1 MMADTL
7 HDLIAHSAPED
18 GGDSQS
24 LCDHAENV
32 AEMAADFAAPFDS
45 EEIARW
51 LGWWH
56 DAGKAHPAVQD
67 YLTVEDS
74 SPPGPD
80 HSSVG
85 MLAALDHFKPL
96 ALNIAGHHGGLP
108 NQKSKESEKSNLKRR
123 IEQKRDDQRILEALR
138 QARGLIPPEA
148 GSVDENDL
156 PGFLHDT
163 SVDPRRRY
171 RLLEYWLR
179 MLHSAL
185 VDADCLDTERH
196 FDPEK
201 SSVRPVEVGL
211 PELWRRFSEAQERL
225 MEKTQD
231 TALNRTRD
239 RIYQWCLDAADE
251 KPGIFSATVPTGGG
265 KTRALMGF
273 ALKHALEH
281 NQRTTSDAE
290 FERIIVVLPYTT
302 IIEQN
307 AGEYRDIFEEEDG
320 DSVVLEHHSAVSA
333 EEETADESETERWRR
348 LASENWNVPI
358 VVTTTVQ
365 FFESLFARR
374 NSRLRK
380 LHNLANSVIIL
391 DEVQT
396 LAPSLLRPTL
406 EVLQELVDYY
416 QTTLVLSTATQP
428 AFAQREDFEEGLREV
443 NQIIP
448 EPENLYEDL
457 RRVNYNLC
465 LNEEWTWTDVSAEVR
480 EHEQV
485 MVVLNTIADAQEV
498 LNELS
503 DTEDVVHL
511 SSKMCKAHRD
521 EVLGEKD
528 DDSERNPNSIRSRLK
543 EGRPVRVVAT
553 QVVECGVDIDF
564 PVVLRAAGPL
574 DRIIQAA
581 GRCNRENELEVG
593 TVTVFDPAEGK
604 CPPGGYET
612 GTDITRQLLREG
624 EVRLHD
630 PEAALTYFRKLYAR
644 TSLDKGDV
652 QEPRTHFKYEDVAE
666 RYQLIEETSV
676 SYIVVYPPKATEIRK
691 RIDQIRHRGHA
702 TREDWRWL
710 QPYIVTLHVW
720 KHEEAEEKGIAQ
732 PLIEGERDERDL
744 FVWPARFYDYE
755 QHTGIQWPT
764 PENLIV

>member
-1 MMADTL
+1 MADTL
-7 HDLIAHSAPED
+7 RDLIAHSAPED

-24 LCDHAENV
+24 LYDHAEHV

-67 YLTVEDS
+67 YLTAEDS

-85 MLAALDHFKPL
+85 MLQALETFEPL

-108 NQKSKESEKSNLKRR
+108 NQKSKEPDTSNLKRR
-123 IEQKRDDQRILEALR
+123 IEEKKTDQRILDALQR
-138 QARGLIPPEA
+138 AQELIPPEA
-148 GSVDENDL
+148 GSVGKSDL
-156 PGFLHDT
+156 PGFLRNANL
-163 SVDPRRRY
+163 DPERRY
-171 RLLEYWLR
+171 RLLEHWVR

-185 VDADCLDTERH
+185 VDADCLDTEQH
-196 FDPEK
+196 FDPAK
-201 SSVRPVEVGL
+201 ASLRPDDVDL
-211 PELWRRFSEAQERL
+211 ADLWGRFSRDQKEL

-231 TALNRTRD
+231 TPLNRTRD
-239 RIYQWCLDAADE
+239 QIYQWCLDAAD
-251 KPGIFSATVPTGGG
+251 KDPGIFSATVPTGGG

-281 NQRTTSDAE
+281 NQCSTTDAE

-307 AGEYRDIFEEEDG
+307 AGEYRDIFEKEGEDA
-320 DSVVLEHHSAVSA
+320 VVLEHHSAVNV
-333 EEETADESETERWRR
+333 EEETGDESEAEQWRR

-380 LHNLANSVIIL
+380 LHNVANSVIIL

-396 LAPSLLRPTL
+396 LAPGLLRPTL
-406 EVLQELVDYY
+406 EVLQELVDHYH
-416 QTTLVLSTATQP
+416 TTLVLSTATQP
-428 AFAQREDFEEGLREV
+428 AFAQREGFKNGLREV

-448 EPENLYEDL
+448 EPEELYKDL
-457 RRVNYNLC
+457 RRVDYNDRLD
-465 LNEEWTWTDVSAEVR
+465 EKWSWTDVADEVR
-480 EHEQV
+480 EYDQV
-485 MVVLNTIADAQEV
+485 MVVLNTIADAENV
-498 LNELS
+498 LS
-503 DTEDVVHL
+503 DLSGTDDVVHL

-521 EVLGEKD
+521 AVLGEKD
-528 DDSERNPNSIRSRLK
+528 DNSEENRNSIRGRLRD
-543 EGRPVRVVAT
+543 GRPVRVVAT

-581 GRCNRENELEVG
+581 GRCNRENELEAGKVI
-593 TVTVFDPAEGK
+593 VFDPAKGK
-604 CPPGGYET
+604 CPPGGYKR
-612 GTDITRQLLREG
+612 GTEITERLLRESDIN
-624 EVRLHD
+624 LHD
-630 PEAALTYFRKLYAR
+630 PDAPLTYFRKLYKR
-644 TSLDKGDV
+644 SNLDEENI
-652 QEPRTHFKYEDVAE
+652 QEPRTHFKYEAVAD
-666 RYQLIEETSV
+666 RYRLIDEASV
-676 SYIVVYPPKATEIRK
+676 SYVVVYPPKADEIRE
-691 RIDQIRHRGHA
+691 RIERIRHRGYT
-702 TREDWRWL
+702 TRDDWRWL

-720 KHEEAEEKGIAQ
+720 KHEEAEEKGLAQ
-732 PLIEGERDERDL
+732 PLLEDERDEGSL
-744 FVWPARFYDYE
+744 FVWPKRFYDYE
-755 QHTGIQWPT
+755 GDTGLQWPT